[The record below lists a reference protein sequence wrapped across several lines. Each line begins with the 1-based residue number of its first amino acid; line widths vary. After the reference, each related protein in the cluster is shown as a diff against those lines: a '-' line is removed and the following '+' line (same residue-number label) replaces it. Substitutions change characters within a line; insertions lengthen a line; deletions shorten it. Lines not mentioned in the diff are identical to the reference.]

1 MNQNSTESST
11 GRLLSKSVLA
21 VLLLAVLFVVL
32 LFMPACSALPE
43 SGSPPTF
50 NSPVQTLIPI
60 ATQIAVMPLPTRAL
74 KPTPTGIEFATPEPI
89 NLVPIPGSTPAG
101 AGAIVKIQPPFS
113 NIMYHIENTWY
124 KDLDSRTRLYVYV
137 GSVSAPGGGYTDQG
151 VVIIHILSST
161 GEFLHTSQYLTPEK
175 LGPVRIVGAVGD
187 RLILQSTRGAAFYFD
202 VPLRQFVP
210 SLTWVSPIPTPSPQP
225 AKP

>member
-1 MNQNSTESST
+1 MNHYSTESSAR
-11 GRLLSKSVLA
+11 RLLPKSVLA
-21 VLLLAVLFVVL
+21 ILLLAVLFVVL

-50 NSPVQTLIPI
+50 NSPVQTPIPI
-60 ATQIAVMPLPTRAL
+60 TTQVTVPLPTRAL

-89 NLVPIPGSTPAG
+89 DLVPIPGSTPAG

-124 KDLDSRTRLYVYV
+124 KDIDSRTRLYVYV

-151 VVIIHILSST
+151 IVIIHILRST

-175 LGPVRIVGAVGD
+175 LGPVHIVGAAGE
-187 RLILQSTRGAAFYFD
+187 RLILRSTKGAMFYFD
-202 VPLRQFVP
+202 VPARQFVP
-210 SLTWVSPIPTPSPQP
+210 SLTWISPIPTPSPQP